1 MNVIYCRK
9 YQRMNYTI
17 IDIVNV
23 TKSYETGHP
32 VLNQVSLNIRKGD
45 FVTIIGPSG
54 CGKTTLLRII
64 NAMTG
69 IDAGRIMVMGRDIDS
84 WNKIELRRNI
94 GYVIQQGGLFPHLT
108 VRQNMEFVL
117 SLSGT
122 SREIINDRIFSLAE
136 MMDFDQRQLDAWPAN
151 LSGGQQQRVGVA
163 RALSANP
170 GIVLMDEPFGALDN
184 ITRRN
189 LQGEIKALHEKSGSS
204 FVMVTHD
211 LHEAFTLGTKV
222 AIMNQGKIEQYDTPE
237 RINKNPASEW
247 VEDFLV

>member
-1 MNVIYCRK
+1 MNS
-9 YQRMNYTI
+9 TI
-17 IDIVNV
+17 IDIIDV
-23 TKSYETGHP
+23 TKSYETGPP
-32 VLNQVSLNIRKGD
+32 VLNHVSLNIPEGD
-45 FVTIIGPSG
+45 FITIIGPSG

-64 NAMTG
+64 NGMTE
-69 IDAGRIMVMGRDIDS
+69 IDSGRIIVMDKEIES
-84 WNKIELRRNI
+84 WNKIELRRSI

-117 SLSGT
+117 RLSGT
-122 SREIINDRIFSLAE
+122 PREIINERVSSLAE
-136 MMDFDQRQLDAWPAN
+136 MMQFDKRQLDAWPAN

-189 LQGEIKALHEKSGSS
+189 LQREIKTMHEKSGLS

-211 LHEAFTLGTKV
+211 LHEAFDLGTKV
-222 AIMNQGKIEQYDTPE
+222 AIMNQGEIEQYDTPAE
-237 RINKNPASEW
+237 IRKNPASDW
-247 VEDFLV
+247 VKDFLTR

>member
-1 MNVIYCRK
+1 MN
-9 YQRMNYTI
+9 NAI
-17 IDIVNV
+17 IEIFNVN
-23 TKSYETGHP
+23 KSFETGPP
-32 VLNQVSLNIRKGD
+32 VLNDVSVTITEGA

-64 NAMTG
+64 NGMTDINSG
-69 IDAGRIMVMGRDIDS
+69 LIRIMGKDIGS
-84 WNKIELRRNI
+84 WDKIMLRRNI

-117 SLSGT
+117 SISGT
-122 SREIINDRIFSLAE
+122 GHEIIKKRIDLLSE
-136 MMDFDQRQLDAWPAN
+136 MMGFDQRQLDAWPAN

-163 RALSANP
+163 RALSADP
-170 GIVLMDEPFGALDN
+170 KIVLMDEPFGALDN

-189 LQGEIKALHEKSGSS
+189 LQKEIKSMHEKSGLS

-222 AIMNQGKIEQYDTPE
+222 AIMNRGKIEQYDTPE
-237 RINKNPASEW
+237 NIRDNPASEW
-247 VEDFLV
+247 IEDFMKI

>member
-1 MNVIYCRK
+1 MN
-9 YQRMNYTI
+9 NTI
-17 IDIVNV
+17 IDIADV
-23 TKSYETGHP
+23 TKSYETGPP
-32 VLNQVSLNIRKGD
+32 VLNHISLNIPEGE

-64 NAMTG
+64 NGMTE
-69 IDAGRIMVMGRDIDS
+69 IDSGRIMVMGKDIEI
-84 WNKIELRRNI
+84 WNKIELRRSI

-117 SLSGT
+117 NLSGT
-122 SREIINDRIFSLAE
+122 RREIINQRISSLAE

-163 RALSANP
+163 RALSAKP
-170 GIVLMDEPFGALDN
+170 KIVLMDEPFGALDN

-189 LQGEIKALHEKSGSS
+189 LQKEIKAMHEKSGLS

-211 LHEAFTLGTKV
+211 LHEAFELGTKV
-222 AIMNQGKIEQYDTPE
+222 AIMNQGKIEQFDTPDE
-237 RINKNPASEW
+237 IKKNPDSEW
-247 VEDFLV
+247 VEDFLTR

>member
-1 MNVIYCRK
+1 MN
-9 YQRMNYTI
+9 NTI
-17 IDIVNV
+17 IDIADV
-23 TKSYETGHP
+23 TKSYETGPP
-32 VLNQVSLNIRKGD
+32 VLNHISLNIPEGE

-64 NAMTG
+64 NGMTE
-69 IDAGRIMVMGRDIDS
+69 IDSGRIMVMGKDIEI
-84 WNKIELRRNI
+84 WNKIELRRSI

-117 SLSGT
+117 NLSGT
-122 SREIINDRIFSLAE
+122 RREIINQRISSLAE

-163 RALSANP
+163 RALSAKP
-170 GIVLMDEPFGALDN
+170 KIVLMDEPFGALDN

-189 LQGEIKALHEKSGSS
+189 LQKEIKAMHEKSGLS

-211 LHEAFTLGTKV
+211 LHEAFELGTKV
-222 AIMNQGKIEQYDTPE
+222 AIMNQGKIEQFDTPAE
-237 RINKNPASEW
+237 ISKNPSGEW
-247 VEDFLV
+247 VEDFLTR

>member
-1 MNVIYCRK
+1 
-9 YQRMNYTI
+9 MNYAI
-17 IDIVNV
+17 IDIIDV
-23 TKSYETGHP
+23 TKSYETGPP
-32 VLNQVSLNIRKGD
+32 VLNHVSLNIPEGE

-64 NAMTG
+64 NGMTE
-69 IDAGRIMVMGRDIDS
+69 IESGRIMVMGKDIES
-84 WNKIELRRNI
+84 WNKIELRRSI

-117 SLSGT
+117 NLSGT
-122 SREIINDRIFSLAE
+122 GREIINERIASLAE

-170 GIVLMDEPFGALDN
+170 KIVLMDEPFGALDN

-189 LQGEIKALHEKSGSS
+189 LQKEIKTMHEKSGLS

-211 LHEAFTLGTKV
+211 LQEAFELGTKV
-222 AIMNQGKIEQYDTPE
+222 AIMNQGKIEQYDIPAE
-237 RINKNPASEW
+237 IRKNPAGEW
-247 VEDFLV
+247 VEDFLTR

>member
-1 MNVIYCRK
+1 MN
-9 YQRMNYTI
+9 NAI
-17 IDIVNV
+17 IEIFNVN
-23 TKSYETGHP
+23 KSFETGPP
-32 VLNQVSLNIRKGD
+32 VLNDVSVTITEGA

-64 NAMTG
+64 NGMTDINSG
-69 IDAGRIMVMGRDIDS
+69 LIRIMGKDIGS
-84 WNKIELRRNI
+84 WDKIMLRRSI

-117 SLSGT
+117 SISGT
-122 SREIINDRIFSLAE
+122 GHEIIKKRIDLLSE
-136 MMDFDQRQLDAWPAN
+136 MMGFDQRQLDAWPAN

-163 RALSANP
+163 RALSADP
-170 GIVLMDEPFGALDN
+170 KIVLMDEPFGALDN

-189 LQGEIKALHEKSGSS
+189 LQKEIKSMHEKSGLS

-222 AIMNQGKIEQYDTPE
+222 AIMNRGKIEQYDTPE
-237 RINKNPASEW
+237 NIRDNPASEW
-247 VEDFLV
+247 IEDFMKI